1 MPKID
6 FRVQLDKSLWFE
18 VQRLIDAGEYNTAAE
33 VVEDALRVFMATFE
47 AVTPEPATL
56 AARTVK
62 GLMAELDA
70 IEREQFEEFVTAYG
84 AVASHAIRDDEM
96 ISLLEIFKAYGF
108 RRALRAVHD
117 VQDSKLPLSP
127 SYLETI
133 LEKADQQAVERK
145 ELTTRQ
151 TLTSMN
157 NPTLAEVA
165 VLYEK
170 EIGPLTEKIGEQL
183 IVLVGEFP
191 DLERWSEAFG
201 AAASMNKKNL
211 RYVIGCLR
219 GNGTKKIDHK
229 DTGKRGPA
237 KSERVRTERRKQ
249 TEDYYKRWE
258 EKRKARDQSG
268 QK

>member
-1 MPKID
+1 MAKVD
-6 FRVQLDKSLWFE
+6 FRIQLDKSLWVE
-18 VQRLIDAGEYNTAAE
+18 VQRLIDAGEYDNAAA
-33 VVEDALRVFMATFE
+33 VVEDALRAFIETFE
-47 AVTPEPATL
+47 AAAPEPVSL

-62 GLMAELDA
+62 ALMAELDG

-84 AVASHAIRDDEM
+84 SVARHVIRDDEM
-96 ISLLEIFKAYGF
+96 VSLLEIFKAYGF

-133 LEKADQQAVERK
+133 LEKAEPPPVERR
-145 ELTTRQ
+145 ETT
-151 TLTSMN
+151 TLQALAGMD
-157 NPTLAEVA
+157 NPTLAEIA

-183 IVLVGEFP
+183 IVLATEFP
-191 DLERWSEAFG
+191 NLERWNEAFG

-219 GNGTKKIDHK
+219 GNGVKKIDSK
-229 DTGKRGPA
+229 DKGKRGPA
-237 KSERVRTERRKQ
+237 KSERVRSERRKQ
-249 TEDYYKRWE
+249 SEDYYKRWE
-258 EKRKARDQSG
+258 EKRKAREQPG
-268 QK
+268 

>member
-6 FRVQLDKSLWFE
+6 FRIQLDRSLWFE

-33 VVEDALRVFMATFE
+33 VVEEALRAFMATFE
-47 AVTPEPATL
+47 AATPEPAAL

-62 GLMAELDA
+62 GLMAELDN

-96 ISLLEIFKAYGF
+96 INLLEIFKAYGF

-133 LEKADQQAVERK
+133 LEKAETPGERK
-145 ELTTRQ
+145 QATTLQ
-151 TLTSMN
+151 TLSSMN

-170 EIGPLTEKIGEQL
+170 EIGPLSEKIGEQL

-191 DLERWSEAFG
+191 ELERWSEAFG

-219 GNGTKKIDHK
+219 GNGVKKINYK
-229 DTGKRGPA
+229 DNGKRGPA
-237 KSERVRTERRKQ
+237 KSERIRAERRKQ

-258 EKRKARDQSG
+258 EKRKAREQSG
-268 QK
+268 EK